1 MHETALTR
9 RTSRKRVLMTATII
23 SQAGIQQARI
33 RDWSTS
39 GVQISCDRPPTTD
52 TDVIFKRGQVFVA
65 ARVAWMCK
73 GDAGLEFY
81 RQIDPIILGQVP
93 SAPSSVPT
101 GVMSRI
107 GEPVG
112 LGTGTKA

>member
-1 MHETALTR
+1 
-9 RTSRKRVLMTATII
+9 MTATII
-23 SQAGIQQARI
+23 SQDGIQQARI
-33 RDWSTS
+33 RDWSTF

-81 RQIDPIILGQVP
+81 QQIDPIILRQVLGSASS
-93 SAPSSVPT
+93 SAPFSAPT
-101 GVMSRI
+101 VMSRFR
-107 GEPVG
+107 EPVR
-112 LGTGTKA
+112 LGIGTKVGYEDEDD

>member
-1 MHETALTR
+1 MHETVLTR

-23 SQAGIQQARI
+23 SQDGIQQARI

-39 GVQISCDRPPTTD
+39 GVQISCGHPPTTD

-81 RQIDPIILGQVP
+81 RQIDPIILGQVLGG
-93 SAPSSVPT
+93 T
-101 GVMSRI
+101 GVMSEI
-107 GEPVG
+107 GEAFELNLVG
-112 LGTGTKA
+112 YEEEDD